1 VGRRR
6 IALLVIAVLTAT
18 AVSANAQPALY
29 TGLLTGHLGVA
40 DGGDVQERART
51 LGGSVGVVDESGLGA
66 EIDLG
71 YTDEYDETRLAESNI
86 TSFMV
91 NFLGAYPH
99 PRFRPFVVAGLGVL
113 RVGTGLTVS
122 GPDASQSDWAYNA
135 GGGLLFM
142 LNDVVGIRGDVRYF
156 RFFERHDDIPFVDN
170 GYFDYWRTSIGLT
183 WTWPMK

>member
-1 VGRRR
+1 MLAG
-6 IALLVIAVLTAT
+6 T
-18 AVSANAQPALY
+18 AVSASAQPVLY
-29 TGLLTGHLGVA
+29 TGLVTGHLGVA
-40 DGGDVQERART
+40 SGGNVQESSMT
-51 LGGSVGVVDESGLGA
+51 FGGSVGVVDNGGLGA

-71 YTDEYDETRLAESNI
+71 YTGEYDDARLAESNI

-99 PRFRPFVVAGLGVL
+99 PRVRPFVVAGVGAL
-113 RVGTGLTVS
+113 RIGTAFTEGE
-122 GPDASQSDWAYNA
+122 PDTSHSDWAYNA
-135 GGGLLFM
+135 GGGLLYM

-156 RFFERHDDIPFVDN
+156 RFFERHDDIPFVNN